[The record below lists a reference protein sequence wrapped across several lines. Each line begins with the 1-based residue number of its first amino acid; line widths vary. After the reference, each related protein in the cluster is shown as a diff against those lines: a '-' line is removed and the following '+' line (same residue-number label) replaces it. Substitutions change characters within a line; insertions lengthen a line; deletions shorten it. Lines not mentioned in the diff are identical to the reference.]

1 MSIVVTGAAGHLGR
15 DVVAAL
21 LARGVPAGKIVA
33 TARRIEALAD
43 FAARG
48 VLVRHADHD
57 DPGSLRPAFA
67 GAETLLLISGSVPGA
82 RLAQH
87 RNVIEAARE
96 AGVAL
101 LAYTSIL
108 QADRSSLKLAQDHRT
123 TEAMLAESGVPHAV
137 LRNGWYFENYTDQLA
152 TYLEHGIVGA
162 AGTGRVSA
170 AARADFADAAAA
182 VLTSAGH
189 VGAVYEFGGE
199 SVTVPEFAAALTTA
213 LGRTINY
220 TDVPVAQFEQI
231 LLGAGLPAPAAA
243 IYADADRGIAAGE
256 LFTDSH
262 DLEKLIGRPPVPLAD
277 ALVRLTV

>member
-21 LARGVPAGKIVA
+21 LARGVPAGQIVA
-33 TARRIEALAD
+33 TARRPEALAD
-43 FAARG
+43 VAEQG
-48 VLVRHADHD
+48 VVVRQVDHD
-57 DPGSLRPAFA
+57 DPASLRSAFA
-67 GAETLLLISGSVPGA
+67 GARTVLLISGNVPGA

-96 AGVAL
+96 AGVGL

-108 QADRSSLKLAQDHRT
+108 QADTSSLLLVPDHKA
-123 TEAMLAESGVPHAV
+123 TEEMLAASGVPFAV

-162 AGTGRVSA
+162 AGDGKVRA

-182 VLTSAGH
+182 VLTGEGH
-189 VGAVYEFGGE
+189 AGAVYELGGE
-199 SVTVPEFAAALTTA
+199 SFTLTEFAAALSTA
-213 LGRTINY
+213 LGRTIAY
-220 TDVPVAQFEQI
+220 TDVPQAQFEQI
-231 LLGAGLPAPAAA
+231 LLGAGLPAPYAT

-256 LFTDSH
+256 LFTDGH
-262 DLEKLIGRPPVPLAD
+262 DLEKLLGRTPTPLAD
-277 ALVRLTV
+277 ALAKLKG